1 MRQMISEHQKQEA
14 IPASG
19 AAGRDDEDTVQGPV
33 NPVDVLQHEFNG
45 SGIAVAKEL
54 TRLRARAAAAELREQ
69 RFDRDALLAR
79 EPCDDQ
85 SLRAL
90 VVGLQNELYYS
101 RQTIEQLERLGCE
114 VVNEGAPEEQ
124 ESAQPQKT
132 YSEADVAKMADVA
145 LQNVDRDLLPQD
157 MANVID
163 QLVSQAVSLR
173 EEQAQLTQSG
183 PGQVSRVQALIE
195 KRLAVTQALAEQT
208 DGLLRFVK
216 AREEDPDLDSE
227 MMQFLRDQGLTLARA
242 GK

>member
-1 MRQMISEHQKQEA
+1 
-14 IPASG
+14 
-19 AAGRDDEDTVQGPV
+19 
-33 NPVDVLQHEFNG
+33 
-45 SGIAVAKEL
+45 
-54 TRLRARAAAAELREQ
+54 
-69 RFDRDALLAR
+69 
-79 EPCDDQ
+79 
-85 SLRAL
+85 
-90 VVGLQNELYYS
+90 
-101 RQTIEQLERLGCE
+101 
-114 VVNEGAPEEQ
+114 
-124 ESAQPQKT
+124 
-132 YSEADVAKMADVA
+132 MADVA

-227 MMQFLRDQGLTLARA
+227 MMQFLRDQGLTLARV